1 MPPSAATT
9 SSMLEDYIKRMNIDG
24 KILASNMDSGVRGGV
39 FPRWVLDVVSGV
51 ERSSSRAGPY
61 FEGRTGCL

>member
-24 KILASNMDSGVRGGV
+24 KILASNMDSGVRGGSWMW
-39 FPRWVLDVVSGV
+39 FLVSELYYGG
-51 ERSSSRAGPY
+51 SAFKSWSL
-61 FEGRTGCL
+61 F